1 MDVAQQINEDYDALI
16 KVYKKADSSSFSG
29 VSGTTISEI
38 EDSLKKMS
46 EDELEDL
53 FQELM
58 KQYDLWPILLQIS
71 FSFNH
76 STTIHKFISFHEF
89 LGLIFGGFL
98 TFGPTM
104 WRQRRRQPRSI
115 HPLDSLPQ
123 KRSSIIHCTLQVFVN
138 FCPVSLNSQHWV
150 LPNKT
155 FDICQKMYDDQNLG

>member
-58 KQYDLWPILLQIS
+58 KQYDL
-71 FSFNH
+71 
-76 STTIHKFISFHEF
+76 
-89 LGLIFGGFL
+89 
-98 TFGPTM
+98 
-104 WRQRRRQPRSI
+104 
-115 HPLDSLPQ
+115 
-123 KRSSIIHCTLQVFVN
+123 
-138 FCPVSLNSQHWV
+138 
-150 LPNKT
+150 
-155 FDICQKMYDDQNLG
+155 